1 MRDLLSRD
9 CTGLLAQMAGARVLL
24 GFDFDGTL
32 APIVGERDEA
42 QMRSRTAALFAK
54 VCGLYPCAVISGRSQ
69 ADVRARLAGAGVRF
83 VVGNHG
89 LEPGAGLGDL
99 AHEIARAKGLL
110 QRALVACQGVDI
122 EDKRYS
128 LAVHYRKSRQKRQA
142 RAAVH
147 QAIEDLPLP
156 MRSVAGKLVIN
167 VLPAGAP
174 NKGDA
179 LLRLRT
185 SQHADTALYV
195 GDDVTDEDVFRVDQ
209 PGRLLTV
216 RIGHSRTSAATY
228 FLRAQKDIDRLLGR
242 LVALRAS
249 R

>member
-1 MRDLLSRD
+1 MMDLLSRD
-9 CTGLLAQMAGARVLL
+9 CTEVLAQMAGARVLL

-32 APIVGERDEA
+32 APIVDERDAA
-42 QMRSRTAALFAK
+42 QMRTPTAALFAT
-54 VCGLYPCAVISGRSQ
+54 VCGLYPCVVISGRSRR
-69 ADVRARLAGAGVRF
+69 DVRSRLAGAAVRS

-89 LEPGAGLGDL
+89 VEPGAGLGDF
-99 AHEIARAKGLL
+99 AHEIARVKGLL
-110 QRALVACQGVDI
+110 QLALADCQGVDI

-128 LAVHYRKSRQKRQA
+128 LAVHYRKARQKRA
-142 RAAVH
+142 VRAAIH
-147 QAIEDLPLP
+147 QAVEALPLP

-167 VLPAGAP
+167 VLPARAP

-185 SQHADTALYV
+185 SYGADTALYV
-195 GDDVTDEDVFRVDQ
+195 GDDVTDEDVFRLDQ

-216 RIGHSRTSAATY
+216 RIGQSRTSAATC
-228 FLRAQKDIDRLLGR
+228 FVRAQADIDRLLSR
-242 LVALRAS
+242 LVSLRAS